1 MRRQAAVSFSPAAAP
16 RRPTGFIQND
26 KPRPHP
32 AREETPPNAQQNDSH
47 LSEAERKLSVEL
59 SPLREQIDTVDRE
72 LLAMLNRR
80 AKLAL
85 EVGEVKKKYGAPV
98 FRPERELQVIRKVQ
112 GANPG
117 PLLGE
122 SVAAIWREVMSACR
136 GLEKPLE
143 VAFLGPAGT
152 FSEQAL
158 YAHFGHEVSGVPCPS
173 IDEVFRAVEAGTV
186 EYGVVPVENSTEG
199 AVSRTLDLF
208 LQTSLKISG
217 EIALKVHHNLMAS
230 TPDMQGV
237 TVVRAHAQALA
248 QCQHW
253 LTANYPH
260 LERQAVSSNAEA
272 ARMASEDPTVA
283 AIAGESAANRYH
295 LHIVRTHIQDDPHN
309 RTRFAVIG
317 RYETEPSGSDQTS
330 MILSVP
336 NKAGAVYQLLRRWR
350 RTACRCAASSR
361 ARRAAARG
369 STTSTSTWKGTSMS
383 RQWRAPSKSCAAT
396 RPT

>member
-1 MRRQAAVSFSPAAAP
+1 MTHQ
-16 RRPTGFIQND
+16 D
-26 KPRPHP
+26 KPR
-32 AREETPPNAQQNDSH
+32 ADADAQSNGNAGPSPQEQA
-47 LSEAERKLSVEL
+47 LSADLA
-59 SPLREQIDTVDRE
+59 PLRDQIDTVDRE
-72 LLAMLNRR
+72 LLALLNRR
-80 AKLAL
+80 AQLAL
-85 EVGEVKKKYGAPV
+85 DVGEVKKKYGAPV

-112 GANPG
+112 AANPG

-122 SVAAIWREVMSACR
+122 SVASIWREVMSACR

-143 VAFLGPAGT
+143 IAFLGPAGT

-158 YAHFGHEVSGVPCPS
+158 YAHFGHEVTGVPCPS

-230 TPDMQGV
+230 TPDMKGV

-295 LHIVRTHIQDDPHN
+295 LHVVRTHIQDDPHN

-330 MILSVP
+330 LILSVP
-336 NKAGAVYQLLRRWR
+336 NKAGAVYQLL
-350 RTACRCAASSR
+350 APLAENGVSMCRFESRPARSGAWEYYFYVDVEGHQHEPAVARALQALHRNAAYLKVLGSYPSS
-361 ARRAAARG
+361 
-369 STTSTSTWKGTSMS
+369 K
-383 RQWRAPSKSCAAT
+383 
-396 RPT
+396 

>member
-1 MRRQAAVSFSPAAAP
+1 MTSQDKQDAA
-16 RRPTGFIQND
+16 
-26 KPRPHP
+26 
-32 AREETPPNAQQNDSH
+32 EETQPAGSQPSA
-47 LSEAERKLSVEL
+47 AEQALSVEL
-59 SPLREQIDTVDRE
+59 APLREQIDTVDRE

-80 AKLAL
+80 AQLAL
-85 EVGEVKKKYGAPV
+85 DVGEVKKKYGAPV

-143 VAFLGPAGT
+143 VAFLGPVGT
-152 FSEQAL
+152 FTEQAL

-230 TPDMQGV
+230 SPDMKGV

-253 LTANYPH
+253 LSANYPH

-272 ARMASEDPTVA
+272 ARMASEDPSVA
-283 AIAGESAANRYH
+283 AIAGEQAANRYH
-295 LHIVRTHIQDDPHN
+295 LHIVRSHIQDDPHN
-309 RTRFAVIG
+309 RTRFVVIG

-330 MILSVP
+330 LILSVP
-336 NKAGAVYQLLRRWR
+336 NKAGAVYQLLAPLAQNGVSMCRFESRPARSGAWEYYFYVDVEGHQREPSVAQAIDELRRN
-350 RTACRCAASSR
+350 AAYLKVLGSYPSS
-361 ARRAAARG
+361 
-369 STTSTSTWKGTSMS
+369 K
-383 RQWRAPSKSCAAT
+383 
-396 RPT
+396 

>member
-1 MRRQAAVSFSPAAAP
+1 MTSQ
-16 RRPTGFIQND
+16 D
-26 KPRPHP
+26 KDT
-32 AREETPPNAQQNDSH
+32 AREEAQQENGAGPSPQEQA
-47 LSEAERKLSVEL
+47 LSAELA
-59 SPLREQIDTVDRE
+59 PLRGQIDAVDRE

-80 AKLAL
+80 AQLAL
-85 EVGEVKKKYGAPV
+85 DVGEVKKKYGAPI

-122 SVAAIWREVMSACR
+122 SVAAIWREIMSACR

-143 VAFLGPAGT
+143 VAFLGPVGT

-158 YAHFGHEVSGVPCPS
+158 YAHFGHEVTGVPCAS

-230 TPDMQGV
+230 TPDMKGV

-248 QCQHW
+248 QCQNW
-253 LTANYPH
+253 LSANYPH

-272 ARMASEDPTVA
+272 ARLASEDPTAA

-295 LHIVRTHIQDDPHN
+295 LHIVRNHIQDDPHN

-330 MILSVP
+330 LILSVP
-336 NKAGAVYQLLRRWR
+336 NKAGAVYQLLAPLAQNGVSMCRFESRPARSGAWEYYFYVDVEGHQHEPAVARAIDELRRN
-350 RTACRCAASSR
+350 AAYLKVLGSYPSS
-361 ARRAAARG
+361 
-369 STTSTSTWKGTSMS
+369 K
-383 RQWRAPSKSCAAT
+383 
-396 RPT
+396 

>member
-1 MRRQAAVSFSPAAAP
+1 MTSQDKETATGGERPQEAVEADEQALSRQLA
-16 RRPTGFIQND
+16 
-26 KPRPHP
+26 
-32 AREETPPNAQQNDSH
+32 
-47 LSEAERKLSVEL
+47 
-59 SPLREQIDTVDRE
+59 PLRVQIDAVDRE
-72 LLAMLNRR
+72 LLALLNRR
-80 AKLAL
+80 ARLAL
-85 EVGEVKKKYGAPV
+85 DVGEVKKHFGAPV
-98 FRPERELQVIRKVQ
+98 FRPERELQVIHKVQ
-112 GANPG
+112 AANPG
-117 PLLGE
+117 PLLDE
-122 SVAAIWREVMSACR
+122 SVASIWREVMSACR

-158 YAHFGHEVSGVPCPS
+158 YAHFGHEVTGVPCPS

-208 LQTSLKISG
+208 LQTSLRISG
-217 EIALKVHHNLMAS
+217 EIALRVHHNLMAS
-230 TPDMQGV
+230 SPDMNGV

-295 LHIVRTHIQDDPHN
+295 LHIIRPHIQDDPHN

-330 MILSVP
+330 LILSVP
-336 NKAGAVYQLLRRWR
+336 NRAGAVYQLL
-350 RTACRCAASSR
+350 APLAENGVSMCRFESRPARSGAWEYYFYVDVEGHQNEAAVAR
-361 ARRAAARG
+361 ALEALRLNAAYFKVLG
-369 STTSTSTWKGTSMS
+369 SY
-383 RQWRAPSKSCAAT
+383 PSASKDAANAAGAAV
-396 RPT
+396 RLPGQ

>member
-1 MRRQAAVSFSPAAAP
+1 MTSEDKRASNDAP
-16 RRPTGFIQND
+16 PTGN
-26 KPRPHP
+26 PGPS
-32 AREETPPNAQQNDSH
+32 AQEQA
-47 LSEAERKLSVEL
+47 LSADLA
-59 SPLREQIDTVDRE
+59 PLRGQIDAVDRE
-72 LLAMLNRR
+72 LLALLNRR
-80 AKLAL
+80 AQLAL
-85 EVGEVKKKYGAPV
+85 DVGEVKKKYGAPI
-98 FRPERELQVIRKVQ
+98 FRPERELQVVRKVQ

-122 SVAAIWREVMSACR
+122 SVGSIWREIMSACR

-143 VAFLGPAGT
+143 IAFLGPAGT

-158 YAHFGHEVSGVPCPS
+158 YAHFGHEVTGVPCPS

-217 EIALKVHHNLMAS
+217 EIAIKVHHNLMAS
-230 TPDMQGV
+230 TPDLQGV
-237 TVVRAHAQALA
+237 KVVRAHPQALA

-260 LERQAVSSNAEA
+260 LERQPVSSNAEA

-283 AIAGESAANRYH
+283 AIASEAAANRYH
-295 LHIVRTHIQDDPHN
+295 LHVVRKHIQDDPNN

-330 MILSVP
+330 LILSVP
-336 NKAGAVYQLLRRWR
+336 NKAGAVYQLLAPLAQNGVSMCRFESRPARSGAWEYYFYVDVEGHQHDPDVVRALDELRRN
-350 RTACRCAASSR
+350 AAYLKVLGSYPSSR
-361 ARRAAARG
+361 
-369 STTSTSTWKGTSMS
+369 
-383 RQWRAPSKSCAAT
+383 
-396 RPT
+396 

>member
-1 MRRQAAVSFSPAAAP
+1 MTPEEKNAPVAIQGDQAQEAA
-16 RRPTGFIQND
+16 
-26 KPRPHP
+26 
-32 AREETPPNAQQNDSH
+32 
-47 LSEAERKLSVEL
+47 LSAELA
-59 SPLREQIDTVDRE
+59 PLREQIDAVDRQ

-80 AKLAL
+80 AQLAL
-85 EVGEVKKKYGAPV
+85 DVGEVKKRFGAPV

-112 GANPG
+112 AGNAG
-117 PLLGE
+117 PLLDE

-230 TPDMQGV
+230 TPDLQGV
-237 TVVRAHAQALA
+237 TVVRAHPQALA

-260 LERQAVSSNAEA
+260 LERQPVSSNAEA

-283 AIAGESAANRYH
+283 AIAGETAANRYH
-295 LHIVRTHIQDDPHN
+295 LHIVRSHIQDDPHN

-330 MILSVP
+330 LILSVP
-336 NKAGAVYQLLRRWR
+336 NKAGAVYQLL
-350 RTACRCAASSR
+350 APLADNGVSMCRFESRPARSGAWEYYFYVDVEGHQQDPAVERALRELRVNAAFFKVLGSYPSSR
-361 ARRAAARG
+361 
-369 STTSTSTWKGTSMS
+369 
-383 RQWRAPSKSCAAT
+383 
-396 RPT
+396 

>member
-1 MRRQAAVSFSPAAAP
+1 MTEQDKSRANAP
-16 RRPTGFIQND
+16 EAD
-26 KPRPHP
+26 
-32 AREETPPNAQQNDSH
+32 
-47 LSEAERKLSVEL
+47 AERNDTSGTSAQEQALSVDL
-59 SPLREQIDTVDRE
+59 APLRDQIDKVDRE
-72 LLAMLNRR
+72 LLALLNRR
-80 AKLAL
+80 AQLAL
-85 EVGEVKKKYGAPV
+85 DVGEVKKKYGAPV

-122 SVAAIWREVMSACR
+122 SVASIWREVMSACR

-143 VAFLGPAGT
+143 IAFLGPVGT
-152 FSEQAL
+152 FTEQAL
-158 YAHFGHEVSGVPCPS
+158 YAHFGHEVTGVPCAS

-230 TPDMQGV
+230 KPDMAGV

-248 QCQHW
+248 QCQNW

-295 LHIVRTHIQDDPHN
+295 LHIIRSHIQDDPHN

-330 MILSVP
+330 LILSVP
-336 NKAGAVYQLLRRWR
+336 NKAGAVYQLLAPLAENGVSMCRFESRPARSGAWEYYFYVDVEGHQHEPAVARAIDELRRN
-350 RTACRCAASSR
+350 AAYLKVLGSYPSS
-361 ARRAAARG
+361 
-369 STTSTSTWKGTSMS
+369 K
-383 RQWRAPSKSCAAT
+383 
-396 RPT
+396 

>member
-1 MRRQAAVSFSPAAAP
+1 MTEQDKSPAADAP
-16 RRPTGFIQND
+16 
-26 KPRPHP
+26 
-32 AREETPPNAQQNDSH
+32 AQEAGRQDAPGPSAQEQA
-47 LSEAERKLSVEL
+47 LSADLA
-59 SPLREQIDTVDRE
+59 PLRTQIDTVDRE
-72 LLAMLNRR
+72 LLALLNRR
-80 AKLAL
+80 AQLAL
-85 EVGEVKKKYGAPV
+85 DVGEVKKKYGAPV

-117 PLLGE
+117 PLLDE
-122 SVAAIWREVMSACR
+122 SVASIWREVMSACR

-143 VAFLGPAGT
+143 IAFLGPAGT

-158 YAHFGHEVSGVPCPS
+158 YAHCHEVTGVPCPS

-230 TPDMQGV
+230 TPDMKGV

-248 QCQHW
+248 QCQNW
-253 LTANYPH
+253 LSANYPH

-295 LHIVRTHIQDDPHN
+295 LHIIRSHIQDDPHN

-330 MILSVP
+330 LILSVP
-336 NKAGAVYQLLRRWR
+336 NKAGAVYQLLAPLAENGVSMCRFESRPARSGAWEYYFYVDVEGHQHEPAVTRAIETLRRN
-350 RTACRCAASSR
+350 AAYLKVLGSYPSS
-361 ARRAAARG
+361 
-369 STTSTSTWKGTSMS
+369 K
-383 RQWRAPSKSCAAT
+383 
-396 RPT
+396 

>member
-1 MRRQAAVSFSPAAAP
+1 MTPEDNNVPAA
-16 RRPTGFIQND
+16 GQGGQ
-26 KPRPHP
+26 
-32 AREETPPNAQQNDSH
+32 AQ
-47 LSEAERKLSVEL
+47 EAELSAQL
-59 SPLREQIDTVDRE
+59 APLRDQIDAVDRQ

-80 AKLAL
+80 AQLAL
-85 EVGEVKKKYGAPV
+85 DVGEVKKRFGAPV

-112 GANPG
+112 AGNAG
-117 PLLGE
+117 PLLDE

-230 TPDMQGV
+230 TPDLKGV
-237 TVVRAHAQALA
+237 TVVRAHPQALA

-260 LERQAVSSNAEA
+260 LERQPVSSNAEA

-283 AIAGESAANRYH
+283 AIAGETAANRYH
-295 LHIVRTHIQDDPHN
+295 LHIVRSHIQDDPHN

-330 MILSVP
+330 LILSVP
-336 NKAGAVYQLLRRWR
+336 NKAGAVYQLL
-350 RTACRCAASSR
+350 APLADNGVSMCRFESRPARSGAWEYYFYVDVEGHQQDPSVERALRELRINAAFFKVLGSYPSSR
-361 ARRAAARG
+361 
-369 STTSTSTWKGTSMS
+369 
-383 RQWRAPSKSCAAT
+383 
-396 RPT
+396 

>member
-1 MRRQAAVSFSPAAAP
+1 MTQEDKPGANAAAQ
-16 RRPTGFIQND
+16 R
-26 KPRPHP
+26 
-32 AREETPPNAQQNDSH
+32 NDSAGP
-47 LSEAERKLSVEL
+47 SPQEQALSVDL
-59 SPLREQIDTVDRE
+59 APLRDQIDAVDRE
-72 LLAMLNRR
+72 LLALLNRR
-80 AKLAL
+80 AQLAL
-85 EVGEVKKKYGAPV
+85 DVGEVKKKYGAPV

-122 SVAAIWREVMSACR
+122 SVASIWREVMSACR

-208 LQTSLKISG
+208 LQTSLRISG

-230 TPDMQGV
+230 TPDMKGV

-253 LTANYPH
+253 LSANYPH

-295 LHIVRTHIQDDPHN
+295 LHIVRPHIQDDPHN

-336 NKAGAVYQLLRRWR
+336 NKAGAVYQLL
-350 RTACRCAASSR
+350 APLAENGVSMCRFESRPARSGAWEYYFYVDVEGHQHDPAVARAIDTLRANAAYLKVLGSYPSS
-361 ARRAAARG
+361 
-369 STTSTSTWKGTSMS
+369 K
-383 RQWRAPSKSCAAT
+383 
-396 RPT
+396 

>member
-1 MRRQAAVSFSPAAAP
+1 MTEQDKSRANAP
-16 RRPTGFIQND
+16 EPD
-26 KPRPHP
+26 
-32 AREETPPNAQQNDSH
+32 
-47 LSEAERKLSVEL
+47 AERNDTSGPSAQEQALSVDL
-59 SPLREQIDTVDRE
+59 APLRDQIDKVDRE
-72 LLAMLNRR
+72 LLALLNHR
-80 AKLAL
+80 AQLAL
-85 EVGEVKKKYGAPV
+85 DVGEVKKKYGAPV

-117 PLLGE
+117 PLLDE
-122 SVAAIWREVMSACR
+122 SVASIWREVMSACR

-143 VAFLGPAGT
+143 IAFLGPAGT

-158 YAHFGHEVSGVPCPS
+158 YVHFGHEVTGVPCTT

-230 TPDMQGV
+230 KPDMAGV

-248 QCQHW
+248 QCQNW
-253 LTANYPH
+253 LSANYPH

-295 LHIVRTHIQDDPHN
+295 LHIIRSHIQDDPHN

-330 MILSVP
+330 LILSVP
-336 NKAGAVYQLLRRWR
+336 NKAGAVYQLLAPLAENGVSMCRFESRPARSGAWEYYFYVDVEGHQNEPAVARAIDALRRN
-350 RTACRCAASSR
+350 AAYLKVLGSYPSS
-361 ARRAAARG
+361 
-369 STTSTSTWKGTSMS
+369 K
-383 RQWRAPSKSCAAT
+383 
-396 RPT
+396 

>member
-1 MRRQAAVSFSPAAAP
+1 MTSQEKDTTR
-16 RRPTGFIQND
+16 
-26 KPRPHP
+26 
-32 AREETPPNAQQNDSH
+32 ETPQEESGAQPSAQEQA
-47 LSEAERKLSVEL
+47 LSAELA
-59 SPLREQIDTVDRE
+59 PLRGQIDAVDRE

-80 AKLAL
+80 AQLAL
-85 EVGEVKKKYGAPV
+85 DVGEVKKKYGAPI

-143 VAFLGPAGT
+143 IAFLGPAGT

-230 TPDMQGV
+230 TPDMKGV
-237 TVVRAHAQALA
+237 TAVRAHAQALA
-248 QCQHW
+248 QCQNW
-253 LTANYPH
+253 LSANYPH

-272 ARMASEDPTVA
+272 ARMASEDPSAA

-295 LHIVRTHIQDDPHN
+295 LHIVRNHIQDDPHN

-330 MILSVP
+330 LILSVP
-336 NKAGAVYQLLRRWR
+336 NKAGAVYQLLAPLAQNGVSMCRFESRPARSGAWEYYFYVDVEGHQHEPSVARAIDELRRN
-350 RTACRCAASSR
+350 AAYLKVLGSYPSS
-361 ARRAAARG
+361 
-369 STTSTSTWKGTSMS
+369 K
-383 RQWRAPSKSCAAT
+383 
-396 RPT
+396 

>member
-1 MRRQAAVSFSPAAAP
+1 MTEQDKSRANAP
-16 RRPTGFIQND
+16 EPD
-26 KPRPHP
+26 
-32 AREETPPNAQQNDSH
+32 
-47 LSEAERKLSVEL
+47 AERNDTSGSSAQEQALSADL
-59 SPLREQIDTVDRE
+59 APLRNQIDAVDRE
-72 LLAMLNRR
+72 LLALLNRR
-80 AKLAL
+80 AQLAL
-85 EVGEVKKKYGAPV
+85 DVGEVKKKYGAPV

-122 SVAAIWREVMSACR
+122 SVASIWREVMSACR

-143 VAFLGPAGT
+143 IAFLGPAGT

-158 YAHFGHEVSGVPCPS
+158 YAHFGHEVTGVPCTT

-230 TPDMQGV
+230 KPDMAGV

-253 LTANYPH
+253 LAANYPH

-295 LHIVRTHIQDDPHN
+295 LHIIRSHIQDDPHN

-330 MILSVP
+330 LILSVP
-336 NKAGAVYQLLRRWR
+336 NKAGAVYQLLAPLAENGVSMCRFESRPARSGAWEYYFYVDVEGHQHEPAVARAIEALRRN
-350 RTACRCAASSR
+350 AAYLKVLGSYPSS
-361 ARRAAARG
+361 
-369 STTSTSTWKGTSMS
+369 K
-383 RQWRAPSKSCAAT
+383 
-396 RPT
+396 

>member
-1 MRRQAAVSFSPAAAP
+1 MTSQNNETSRDEGQLSDETRADEQALSQELAPFRQ
-16 RRPTGFIQND
+16 
-26 KPRPHP
+26 
-32 AREETPPNAQQNDSH
+32 
-47 LSEAERKLSVEL
+47 
-59 SPLREQIDTVDRE
+59 QIDSLDRE
-72 LLAMLNRR
+72 LLGMLNRR
-80 AKLAL
+80 AQLAL
-85 EVGEVKKKYGAPV
+85 DVGEVKKKFGAPV

-117 PLLGE
+117 PLLDD

-143 VAFLGPAGT
+143 IAFLGPAGT

-230 TPDMQGV
+230 TPDLAGV

-283 AIAGESAANRYH
+283 AIAGETAANRYH

-336 NKAGAVYQLLRRWR
+336 NKAGAVYQLLAPLAANGVSMCRFESRPARSGAWEYFFYVDVEGHQQDASVARALDELRRN
-350 RTACRCAASSR
+350 AAYFKVLGSYPSSR
-361 ARRAAARG
+361 
-369 STTSTSTWKGTSMS
+369 
-383 RQWRAPSKSCAAT
+383 
-396 RPT
+396 

>member
-1 MRRQAAVSFSPAAAP
+1 MNSQEN
-16 RRPTGFIQND
+16 QD
-26 KPRPHP
+26 
-32 AREETPPNAQQNDSH
+32 AREAAQPEETRQPSAQEQQ
-47 LSEAERKLSVEL
+47 LSVEL
-59 SPLREQIDTVDRE
+59 APLREQIDTVDRE

-80 AKLAL
+80 ARLAL
-85 EVGEVKKKYGAPV
+85 DVGEVKKKYGAPV
-98 FRPERELQVIRKVQ
+98 FRPERELQVIRKVKA
-112 GANPG
+112 ANPG

-158 YAHFGHEVSGVPCPS
+158 YAHFGHEVSGVACPS

-217 EIALKVHHNLMAS
+217 EIAVKVHHNLMAS
-230 TPDMQGV
+230 SPDMKGV

-253 LTANYPH
+253 LNANYPH

-283 AIAGESAANRYH
+283 AIAGETAANRYH
-295 LHIVRTHIQDDPHN
+295 LHIIRSHIQDDPHN

-336 NKAGAVYQLLRRWR
+336 NTAGAVYQLLAPLAANGVSMCRFESRPARSGAWEYYFYVDVEGHQNEPAVARALEELRRN
-350 RTACRCAASSR
+350 AAYMKVLGSYPSS
-361 ARRAAARG
+361 
-369 STTSTSTWKGTSMS
+369 K
-383 RQWRAPSKSCAAT
+383 
-396 RPT
+396 

>member
-1 MRRQAAVSFSPAAAP
+1 MNSQEN
-16 RRPTGFIQND
+16 QD
-26 KPRPHP
+26 
-32 AREETPPNAQQNDSH
+32 AREAAQPEETRQPSAQEQQ
-47 LSEAERKLSVEL
+47 LSVEL
-59 SPLREQIDTVDRE
+59 APLREQIDTVDRE

-80 AKLAL
+80 ARLAL
-85 EVGEVKKKYGAPV
+85 DVGEVKKKYGAPV
-98 FRPERELQVIRKVQ
+98 FRPERELQVIRKVKA
-112 GANPG
+112 ANPG

-122 SVAAIWREVMSACR
+122 SVAAIWREIMSACR

-158 YAHFGHEVSGVPCPS
+158 YAHFGHEVTGVACPS

-217 EIALKVHHNLMAS
+217 EIAVKVHHNLMAS
-230 TPDMQGV
+230 SPDMKGV

-253 LTANYPH
+253 LNANYPH

-283 AIAGESAANRYH
+283 AIAGETAANRYH
-295 LHIVRTHIQDDPHN
+295 LHIIRSHIQDDPHN

-336 NKAGAVYQLLRRWR
+336 NTAGAVYQLLAPLAANGVSMCRFESRPARSGAWEYYFYVDVEGHQNEPAVARALEELRRN
-350 RTACRCAASSR
+350 AAYLKVLGSYPSS
-361 ARRAAARG
+361 
-369 STTSTSTWKGTSMS
+369 K
-383 RQWRAPSKSCAAT
+383 
-396 RPT
+396 

>member
-1 MRRQAAVSFSPAAAP
+1 MTSQDR
-16 RRPTGFIQND
+16 T
-26 KPRPHP
+26 P
-32 AREETPPNAQQNDSH
+32 AREETPPNAPQNGDSH
-47 LSEAERKLSVEL
+47 LSDAERQLSVEL
-59 SPLREQIDTVDRE
+59 GPLREQIDTVDRE

-230 TPDMQGV
+230 TPDMKGV

-295 LHIVRTHIQDDPHN
+295 LHLVRTHIQDDPHN

-330 MILSVP
+330 LILSVP
-336 NKAGAVYQLLRRWR
+336 NKAGAVYQLLAPLAANGVSMCRFESRPARSGAWEYYFYVDVEGHQHEPAVARAIEELRRN
-350 RTACRCAASSR
+350 AAYLKVLGSYPSS
-361 ARRAAARG
+361 
-369 STTSTSTWKGTSMS
+369 K
-383 RQWRAPSKSCAAT
+383 
-396 RPT
+396 